1 MSIDSVDKLTS
12 VFQNFEGSVPNTL
25 AFPRPRL
32 TAQQGVERG
41 MMDSLGIDVSH
52 TKYFLPRERNVDKF
66 WLDAPAKGATKIG
79 SSFGPAGTVYR
90 TAGRQAAY
98 SYAPVQD
105 ADQIYTELFDLY
117 PRGFGA
123 SDPSVGSGRL

>member
-12 VFQNFEGSVPNTL
+12 VFQNFDGSVANVL

-32 TAQQGVERG
+32 MPQQGVERG
-41 MMDSLGIDVSH
+41 MIDSLGFNMSH
-52 TKYFLPRERNVDKF
+52 AKYFLPRERSIDKF
-66 WLDAPAKGATKIG
+66 WLDAPAKGSSVLG

-90 TAGRQAAY
+90 TIGQQLAY

-105 ADQIYTELFDLY
+105 ADQIYYEHFDLY
-117 PRGFGA
+117 PRGIGA
-123 SDPSVGSGRL
+123 ANPALGSGRL